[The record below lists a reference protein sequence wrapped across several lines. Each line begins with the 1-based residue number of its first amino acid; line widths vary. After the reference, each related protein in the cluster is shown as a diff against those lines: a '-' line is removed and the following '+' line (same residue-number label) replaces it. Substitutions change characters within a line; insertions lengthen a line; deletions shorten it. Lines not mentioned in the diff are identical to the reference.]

1 MWSVR
6 MRASKKENSREKH
19 ISGAEGIYDYFQ
31 IERALKEYLKRAFEH
46 SKGKPDTIVLTIE
59 KINEEIE
66 RIPALPISTFL
77 SNSSEESL
85 KFIKEKLKS
94 LGISEKSINIAF
106 YVINNCQMRGA
117 TLIDYLTGERLERD
131 KERGVRVSR
140 IQMEKSKRNRILRKI
155 KNISNQPLRTIEA
168 LTIASKV
175 IYYPD
180 VVAELCISDN
190 PDYTTGYI
198 ASRDFGYLRI
208 TNIKNQGQHKGG
220 RAFFIKT
227 PCDTE
232 ALIEYLER
240 KPVLIV

>member
-6 MRASKKENSREKH
+6 MRASKKENSKEKH

-31 IERALKEYLKRAFEH
+31 IEKALKEYLKRAFEH
-46 SKGKPDTIVLTIE
+46 SKGKPDKIVLTIE
-59 KINEEIE
+59 KINEQIE
-66 RIPALPISTFL
+66 RFSALPISTFL

-94 LGISEKSINIAF
+94 LGIYEKSINVAF
-106 YVINNCQMRGA
+106 YVINNCPMRGA
-117 TLIDYLTGERLERD
+117 TLIDSLTGERLEKD

-140 IQMEKSKRNRILRKI
+140 IQMEKSKKNRMLRKI
-155 KNISNQPLRTIEA
+155 KNISTQPLRTIEA

-175 IYYPD
+175 ISHPNII
-180 VVAELCISDN
+180 AELCISDN
-190 PDYTTGYI
+190 PEYTTGYI

-208 TNIKNQGQHKGG
+208 TNIKNKGQHMGG

-227 PCDTE
+227 PCDMET
-232 ALIEYLER
+232 LIEYLER